1 MHQLRTAALTGTI
14 LAALIGSPAFAQSTT
29 PASGT
34 QASEP
39 AEAAPTGADVATP
52 ADQQN
57 DVIVTGT
64 RVEGR
69 TRLDSISPVDV
80 LSGASLQRQGTTEL
94 EAGGRVHKPGAGQAV
109 GEMALFS
116 KKKRTA
122 TVTAGGPVE
131 ALRIPAERFHDFL
144 LQNPS
149 VAVGILEQVVERLR
163 EVQDRVEAWYS

>member
-1 MHQLRTAALTGTI
+1 MEQTTVEALRSSPFFSGLPEEDLERIAEMGEPVSFGEGETIIEKGT
-14 LAALIGSPAFAQSTT
+14 
-29 PASGT
+29 SGD
-34 QASEP
+34 AMF
-39 AEAAPTGADVATP
+39 
-52 ADQQN
+52 
-57 DVIVTGT
+57 
-64 RVEGR
+64 
-69 TRLDSISPVDV
+69 V
-80 LSGASLQRQGTTEL
+80 LLWGTTEL

-163 EVQDRVEAWYS
+163 EVQDRVEAWYG

>member
-1 MHQLRTAALTGTI
+1 MSFSVRLPMSERYAASTGRWKQTPIERTSSAIRCCSSGVPA
-14 LAALIGSPAFAQSTT
+14 AFA
-29 PASGT
+29 
-34 QASEP
+34 
-39 AEAAPTGADVATP
+39 
-52 ADQQN
+52 
-57 DVIVTGT
+57 
-64 RVEGR
+64 
-69 TRLDSISPVDV
+69 
-80 LSGASLQRQGTTEL
+80 EL
-94 EAGGRVHKPGAGQAV
+94 GQAV

-163 EVQDRVEAWYS
+163 EVQDRVEAWYG